1 VRSSGTSSP
10 PPAAVFGGGLGGVFG
25 RAAPLPFGRRVPTP
39 LIVKKIEW
47 SPAVAAEANGFE
59 KASDDGPAK
68 RVKTDDGGESS
79 GGTG

>member
-1 VRSSGTSSP
+1 M
-10 PPAAVFGGGLGGVFG
+10 
-25 RAAPLPFGRRVPTP
+25 PTP